1 MSELGTGAGSSYPS
15 ALDTNNK
22 LEYDKTSVNK
32 TLARSDVINDLADAI
47 INIETELGL
56 NISGDYTTLL
66 ARLEGMP
73 DIIVLGSE
81 IALTVADAITALSS
95 TRKTIFVPPGNWIF
109 SATITIPYDGVTIY
123 GCGESSRLYTTT
135 TTINGITINSKDGC
149 RFHNFKLEGPSA
161 GNYSGIYLTGSSMRT
176 LIGQGM
182 YITGWGLYSI
192 EEDDSSTT
200 DYNIVIGNILN
211 GNTMDPSVH
220 FRVGDDSQMGV
231 NIGG

>member
-1 MSELGTGAGSSYPS
+1 MAELGTGAGSSYPS
-15 ALDTNNK
+15 SVDTNNK
-22 LEYDKTSVNK
+22 LEYDKTSANK
-32 TLARSDVINDLADAI
+32 TILYSAMVNDLADAI

-56 NISGDYTTLL
+56 NVSGDYTTLL

-81 IALTVADAITALSS
+81 IAVTVADAISALSS
-95 TRKTIFVPPGNWIF
+95 TRKTIFVPPGNWTF
-109 SATITIPYDGVTIY
+109 SSTMTISQDGVTIY
-123 GCGESSRLYTTT
+123 GCGESSRIYTTASN
-135 TTINGITINSKDGC
+135 INGITIDSKDGC

-161 GNYSGIYLTGSSMRT
+161 GNYSGIYLTGSSQRT
-176 LIGQGM
+176 IIGQGI

-211 GNTMDPSVH
+211 GNTMIPSVH
-220 FRVGDDSQMGV
+220 FKASGNSVMGV